1 MRDLIRLMRL
11 YRSDRFWIASG
22 LVLGLITVL
31 ANFGLL
37 ALSGWFLA
45 SAGVVGLAG
54 CAAQNAFNL
63 LTPAAGVRFFAT
75 VRVVCRYAGRLV
87 DHEATFRQLA
97 GLRSYL
103 FARLEPLAP
112 AALDLE
118 RSGDLLS
125 RLVADIDRL
134 GDVYLRVVAP
144 FAVFALATL
153 VMAAV
158 FAIFAPMAGI
168 ALLLGLVLA
177 GIAVPAASL
186 ALGARPSREVV
197 AIQNIM
203 RADLVD
209 ATQGMADLLSCNAA
223 PAMVAR
229 LAASGELLAKGQ
241 ARLAALSGAGAAT
254 GQLVANLTL
263 AAMLL
268 IGGTLVARHRLPGPD
283 LPLLALGALA
293 ACEAAAPLAQAFQ
306 LLGGMREAARR
317 LFEMVDREP
326 PVREPAAS
334 PKRPSWLDITFQNV
348 RMRYRP
354 DAPWALD
361 GLDLSIAEGEHVWL
375 LGASGAGKTSLV
387 NLLLRLVDYQEGAI
401 TLGGVEL
408 SSIRGDDVRSLF
420 TVVSQRA
427 HLFAGTLRDNLLI
440 ARPDADDVAL
450 WAALEMAQLAGFV
463 RALPEGLETLIGEAG
478 ARLSGGEGRRLA
490 LARAALRDTPFLI
503 LDEPTEGLDPLTA
516 AGFRA
521 ALATLAAGRTMIAIT
536 HRLDGSIAERDTI
549 VVLARGRVVEHGR
562 FGTLRQT
569 GRVVPRLVALA
580 EAAARL

>member
-11 YRSDRFWIASG
+11 YNPDRLWIAGG
-22 LVLGLITVL
+22 LALGLITVL

-45 SAGVVGLAG
+45 SAGAVGLAG
-54 CAAQNAFNL
+54 YAAQNAFNL

-97 GLRSYL
+97 GLRTYL
-103 FARLEPLAP
+103 YARLEPLAP

-153 VMAAV
+153 VMAGV
-158 FAIFAPMAGI
+158 FALFAPLAGG

-177 GIAVPAASL
+177 GIMVPAFSL
-186 ALGARPSREVV
+186 VLGARPSREVV
-197 AIQNIM
+197 AIQNSL

-209 ATQGMADLLSCNAA
+209 ATQGMADLLSCNSG
-223 PAMVAR
+223 PAMAAR
-229 LAASGELLAKGQ
+229 LAASGELLVAGQ
-241 ARLAALSGAGAAT
+241 ARLAVLSGLGSAA
-254 GQLVANLTL
+254 GQLIANLTL
-263 AAMLL
+263 AAMLV
-268 IGGTLVARHRLPGPD
+268 IGRSLVARHRLPGPD

-293 ACEAAAPLAQAFQ
+293 AFEATAPLAQAFQ

-317 LFEMVDREP
+317 LFEIVDRP
-326 PVREPAAS
+326 LPVREPEAS
-334 PKRPSWLDITFQNV
+334 PARPARLDITLTRL

-354 DAPWALD
+354 DGPWALD
-361 GLDLSIAEGEHVWL
+361 GLDLTITEGEHVWL

-387 NLLLRLVDYQEGAI
+387 NLLLRLADYQEGAAR
-401 TLGGVEL
+401 LGGIEL
-408 SSIRGDDVRSLF
+408 ADIRGDDVRSLF

-440 ARPDADDVAL
+440 AKPEADDAML
-450 WAALEMAQLAGFV
+450 WAALEMAQLDGFV

-478 ARLSGGEGRRLA
+478 ARLSGGEGRRLV

-521 ALATLAAGRTMIAIT
+521 ALARLAAARTVIAIT
-536 HRLDGSIAERDTI
+536 HRLDGIKTNDRV
-549 VVLARGRVVEHGR
+549 VVLSRGRAVEDGS

-569 GRVVPRLVALA
+569 GRIVPRLVAIS
-580 EAAARL
+580 EASARF

>member
-11 YRSDRFWIASG
+11 YKPDRLWIAGG
-22 LVLGLITVL
+22 LALGLITVL

-45 SAGVVGLAG
+45 SAGIVGLAG
-54 CAAQNAFNL
+54 YAAQNAFNL

-75 VRVVCRYAGRLV
+75 LRVVCRYAGRLV

-97 GLRSYL
+97 GLRTYL
-103 FARLEPLAP
+103 YARLEPLAP

-134 GDVYLRVVAP
+134 GDVYLRVLAP

-158 FAIFAPMAGI
+158 FAVFAPLAGA
-168 ALLLGLVLA
+168 ALLFGLVLA
-177 GIAVPAASL
+177 GIVVPALSL
-186 ALGARPSREVV
+186 VLGARPSREVV
-197 AIQNIM
+197 AIQNSL

-209 ATQGMADLLSCNAA
+209 ATQGMADLLSCNAG
-223 PAMVAR
+223 PAMAAR
-229 LAASGELLAKGQ
+229 LAASGALLVAGQ
-241 ARLAALSGAGAAT
+241 ARLAALSGVGSAT
-254 GQLVANLTL
+254 GQLIANLTL
-263 AAMLL
+263 AAMLA
-268 IGGTLVARHRLPGPD
+268 IGGSLVAQHRLPGPD

-293 ACEAAAPLAQAFQ
+293 AFEATAPLAQAFQ

-317 LFEMVDREP
+317 LFEIVDRPP
-326 PVREPAAS
+326 PVREPEAS
-334 PKRPSWLDITFQNV
+334 PARPARLDITLKDV

-354 DAPWALD
+354 GGPWALD
-361 GLDLSIAEGEHVWL
+361 GLDLTISEGEHVWL

-387 NLLLRLVDYQEGAI
+387 NLLLRLAEYQEGSAR
-401 TLGGVEL
+401 LGGVEL
-408 SSIRGDDVRSLF
+408 SGIRGDDIRSLF
-420 TVVSQRA
+420 AVVSQRA

-440 ARPDADDVAL
+440 ARPDADDAAL
-450 WAALEMAQLAGFV
+450 WAALETAQLDGFV
-463 RALPEGLETLIGEAG
+463 RARPEGLETLIGEAG

-490 LARAALRDTPFLI
+490 LARAALRDAPLLI

-521 ALATLAAGRTMIAIT
+521 ALGRLAVARTVIAIT
-536 HRLDGSIAERDTI
+536 HRLDGVKTSDRV
-549 VVLARGRVVEHGR
+549 VVLAHGRVVEDGP

-569 GRVVPRLVALA
+569 GRIVPRLVAIS
-580 EAAARL
+580 EASARL

>member
-11 YRSDRFWIASG
+11 YQPDRLWIAGG

-54 CAAQNAFNL
+54 YAAQNAFNL
-63 LTPAAGVRFFAT
+63 LTPAAGVRFFAM

-97 GLRSYL
+97 GFRTYL
-103 FARLEPLAP
+103 YARLETLAP
-112 AALDLE
+112 AGLDLE

-158 FAIFAPMAGI
+158 FALFVPLAGA

-177 GIAVPAASL
+177 GLVVPAVSL

-197 AIQNIM
+197 AIQNGL

-223 PAMVAR
+223 PAMAAR
-229 LAASGELLAKGQ
+229 IAASGALLATGQ
-241 ARLAALSGAGAAT
+241 ARLAAVSGLGSAA
-254 GQLVANLTL
+254 GQLIANFTL
-263 AAMLL
+263 ALMLL
-268 IGGTLVARHRLPGPD
+268 IGGSLVAAHRLPGPD

-293 ACEAAAPLAQAFQ
+293 AFEATAPLAQAFQ

-317 LFEMVDREP
+317 LFEIVDRPP
-326 PVREPAAS
+326 PVREPEAS
-334 PKRPSWLDITFQNV
+334 PARPARLDLTLNAV

-354 DAPWALD
+354 DTPWALD
-361 GLDLSIAEGEHVWL
+361 GLDLTIAEGEHVWL

-387 NLLLRLVDYQEGAI
+387 NLVLRLAEYQEGSAR
-401 TLGGVEL
+401 LGGVEL
-408 SSIRGDDVRSLF
+408 ADIRGDDVRSLF

-427 HLFAGTLRDNLLI
+427 HLFAGSLRENLRL
-440 ARPDADDVAL
+440 ARPDADDATL
-450 WAALEMAQLAGFV
+450 WAALETAQLAGFV
-463 RALPEGLETLIGEAG
+463 RALPEGLDTLIGEAG

-516 AGFRA
+516 AAFRT
-521 ALATLAAGRTMIAIT
+521 ALAKLATARTMIAIT
-536 HRLDGSIAERDTI
+536 HRLDGIKAGDRV
-549 VVLARGRVVEHGR
+549 VVLSHGRVVEDGK
-562 FGTLRQT
+562 FDTLRQT
-569 GRVVPRLVALA
+569 GRIVPRLMAIS
-580 EAAARL
+580 EASARI